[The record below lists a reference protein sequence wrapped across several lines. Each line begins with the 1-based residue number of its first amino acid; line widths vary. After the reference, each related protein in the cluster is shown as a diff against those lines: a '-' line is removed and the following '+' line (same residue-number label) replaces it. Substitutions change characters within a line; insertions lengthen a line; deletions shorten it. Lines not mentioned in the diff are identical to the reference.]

1 MFDIDYLEW
10 QCSPLNRLIAFVM
23 LSPMKTI
30 AQNQR
35 FVIHQDNVKPAME
48 LEFIKTTKELV
59 EACKKYEDIFATK
72 IAPKAR
78 IELLRLIH
86 RAINHEPITL
96 VCFCAPKQC
105 HGDYLKKVID
115 EAVIHFTSNPLA
127 LAEFNKTYELYCL
140 PKSSD

>member
-1 MFDIDYLEW
+1 MPITVVNKYACKATDSDVYIGRGSVFGNPYTHLPSSRADAI
-10 QCSPLNRLIAFVM
+10 RVA
-23 LSPMKTI
+23 TR
-30 AQNQR
+30 A
-35 FVIHQDNVKPAME
+35 
-48 LEFIKTTKELV
+48 

-86 RAINHEPITL
+86 KAINHEPITL

-115 EAVIHFTSNPLA
+115 EAVLHFTSNPLA
-127 LAEFNKTYELYCL
+127 LVEFNKTYELYCL
-140 PKSSD
+140 PKYSD